1 MAARQIIGVVL
12 IALGI
17 IALVWGGIS
26 WTQEKN
32 VVDAGPIQ
40 VQTEERKSLPIPPV
54 LGGVALVVGALLLVV
69 PARTRG

>member
-1 MAARQIIGVVL
+1 MAARRIVGLVL
-12 IALGI
+12 VALGI

-40 VQTEERKSLPIPPV
+40 VQTEERKSLPMPPV
-54 LGGVALVVGALLLVV
+54 LGGVALVVGAVLLLV
-69 PARTRG
+69 PARTRD